1 MSGHNKWS
9 TIKRKKGA
17 ADAKRGAIFSRL
29 AKEIAMAAKSGGGDP
44 NMNARLRAALLAAKS
59 QNMPKEN
66 VDRAVKRGT
75 GELPGVSYEE
85 IRYEAYGPGGVAL
98 IIDILT
104 DNKNRTV
111 AEIRHLLTRQ
121 GGSMAENGAVS
132 WNFEQKG
139 VITITK
145 TACTEDEIFEK
156 AIEAGAEDVDTSGDE
171 VYEITT
177 APTELHAVMGAL
189 EAMELKADSAE
200 LTMIPKT
207 TVKVEGNGVKSVLKL
222 MENLEENED
231 VQNVYANF
239 DISEE
244 DMAAFAEEG

>member
-44 NMNARLRAALLAAKS
+44 NMNARLRTALLAAKS
-59 QNMPKEN
+59 QNMPKDN
-66 VDRAVKRGT
+66 VDRAIKRGT

-98 IIDILT
+98 VIDILT

-121 GGSMAENGAVS
+121 GGSMAENGAVM
-132 WNFEQKG
+132 WNFESKG
-139 VITITK
+139 TISIAK
-145 TACTEDEIFEK
+145 SACSEDDIFEK

-171 VYEITT
+171 AYDVTT
-177 APTELHAVMGAL
+177 APTELHTVLAAL
-189 EAMELKADSAE
+189 EAMDLKADSAG

-207 TVKVEGNGVKSVLKL
+207 TVKVEGNSVKSVLKL
-222 MENLEENED
+222 MENLEDNED

-244 DMAAFAEEG
+244 DMAAFEDEG